1 MQVAFSIDQKGTLIS
16 VALAASSGSASLDDA
31 AIDLIRRAQPF
42 PAPPA
47 RLGAS
52 VLSFVVPVR
61 YLAVADRLAALTDGL
76 FDRRQRWVRE
86 RAIRAALRQS
96 QAPGYLRPAFRNGG
110 EPTTSLRPR
119 QLTWALNFISTRGRC
134 Q

>member
-1 MQVAFSIDQKGTLIS
+1 LRRWRQELIAQIERHKHFPLGAQGRAGVVRVAFSIDQTGTLIS
-16 VALAASSGSASLDDA
+16 VGVAASSGSASLDDA

-61 YLAVADRLAALTDGL
+61 YLAVETR
-76 FDRRQRWVRE
+76 
-86 RAIRAALRQS
+86 S
-96 QAPGYLRPAFRNGG
+96 
-110 EPTTSLRPR
+110 PR
-119 QLTWALNFISTRGRC
+119 
-134 Q
+134 